1 MHPDMA
7 LVAANAQNMPPIQAA
22 KLESSMIHDVL
33 LVSLTALASSAMTLL
48 LAYVIHRRHL
58 RPQLDQ
64 QLEQVQVEFEA
75 RVKAGVLEAGQELLP
90 QFREQVKLGFTDAL
104 AASHTAGLVEETA
117 KVMSVGKDLG
127 AGIVETGLNA
137 LFGLGKPPRR

>member
-1 MHPDMA
+1 
-7 LVAANAQNMPPIQAA
+7 
-22 KLESSMIHDVL
+22 MIHDVL
-33 LVSLTALASSAMTLL
+33 LVSLTALASSTVTLL
-48 LAYVIHRRHL
+48 LAYLIYRRHL
-58 RPQLDQ
+58 QPQLDQ

>member
-1 MHPDMA
+1 
-7 LVAANAQNMPPIQAA
+7 
-22 KLESSMIHDVL
+22 MIHDVL
-33 LVSLTALASSAMTLL
+33 LVLLTALTSSAVTLL
-48 LAYVIHRRHL
+48 LAYYIYSRHL
-58 RPQLDQ
+58 QVRLDR
-64 QLEQVQVEFEA
+64 QLEQIQIAFEA
-75 RVKAGVLEAGQELLP
+75 RVKSGVLEAGQELLP

-104 AASHTAGLVEETA
+104 AQSHTAGLVEETA